1 VKARITCFTIT
12 RNVLS
17 QGYPFLEVVV
27 QALPVCD
34 ELLVGD
40 GGSTDG
46 TLELLRKLEEL
57 NPKIKVYVDPWPGR
71 GFAYDLRW
79 ATNRMLERCKGDYIL
94 YIQAN
99 EVIHERS
106 WEYLRHIH
114 EIYPGRWTFSLPFWF
129 LIRDLLIGDGYRLR
143 MARNMGIL
151 DAKSDAYTLGLKNS
165 FMVKEF
171 MKSLLNPKYFAR
183 IVYWGLH
190 AMYAYYRRGYSK
202 YTIPVVLPKP
212 IFRYAVVYPLDMV
225 RKMKGRLAFWGEK
238 EFRDYKDTLRELE
251 ELENMETE
259 AVSRKLLEILRKDIW
274 EHGIPLS
281 HLEPILR
288 VPIEEHPKIMREL
301 LQDNEHKHYYIREDL
316 FRLVREYR

>member
-12 RNVLS
+12 KNVLS

-57 NPKIKVYVDPWPGR
+57 NPKIKVYIDPWPGK
-71 GFAYDLRW
+71 GFAHDLRW
-79 ATNRMLERCKGDYIL
+79 ATNRMLEKCKGDYIL

-106 WEYLRHIH
+106 WDYLRHIY
-114 EIYPGRWTFSLPFWF
+114 EIWPETWTFSLPFWW
-129 LIRDLLIGDGYRLR
+129 LIRDLWFGETYRLR
-143 MARNMGIL
+143 VGRNIGIL
-151 DAKSDAYTLGLKNS
+151 EAEVDAFTLGLKKS
-165 FMVKEF
+165 FMLKEF
-171 MKSLLNPKYFAR
+171 IKAIFNPKYFAR
-183 IVYWGLH
+183 IVYRGLH
-190 AMYAYYRRGYSK
+190 SIYAYKKGSPR

-238 EFRDYKDTLRELE
+238 EFKEYKDKLRELE
-251 ELENMETE
+251 ELENMENRGG
-259 AVSRKLLEILRKDIW
+259 S
-274 EHGIPLS
+274 
-281 HLEPILR
+281 
-288 VPIEEHPKIMREL
+288 
-301 LQDNEHKHYYIREDL
+301 
-316 FRLVREYR
+316 